1 MRKRKEEKM
10 ITEGHILRK
19 LNTYNYEVM
28 RPERRTWK
36 QRLFSITLGLLLIAG
51 GIWFFMAQ
59 PLQAQ
64 EIVHKFKNP
73 SFNGQGTGAHYLTI
87 ENQEH
92 SRKKAIEEA
101 LESARK
107 AAERE
112 ADNTTLAKFIRNL
125 ESRIY
130 AQMAKQL
137 VESMFSNDNPV
148 RFGSFVLEGSTIT
161 YEVITGDDG
170 TEYIRMTIVDSDGT
184 ETIIEIPIGTGYFG
198 GDVDGSGGGS

>member
-1 MRKRKEEKM
+1 MLTKTEEK
-10 ITEGHILRK
+10 IYDTLLNYRYEPVKRDTIWRK
-19 LNTYNYEVM
+19 L
-28 RPERRTWK
+28 
-36 QRLFSITLGLLLIAG
+36 FGGLVAILLIAV
-51 GIWFFMAQ
+51 GIYFFMAQ
-59 PLQAQ
+59 PLAAQ

-73 SFNGQGTGAHYLTI
+73 SFSGQGTGAHYLTI
-87 ENQEH
+87 ENQEF

-101 LESARK
+101 LEAARK
-107 AAERE
+107 AAERAE
-112 ADNTTLAKFIRNL
+112 DNTTLAKFIRNL

-161 YEVITGDDG
+161 YEVITNEDG

-198 GDVDGSGGGS
+198 GDSDGDGSGDG

>member
-1 MRKRKEEKM
+1 MKRKEEKM

-19 LNTYNYEVM
+19 LNTYGYEVM
-28 RPERRTWK
+28 RPERRSWK
-36 QRLFSITLGLLLIAG
+36 QKLFSFTLGLLLIGG

-198 GDVDGSGGGS
+198 GDVDGSGDGS